1 MGFVIEWSKGIVREL
16 KYISSFVIYQGR
28 PGPKGDPGDPGIPGL
43 RVSFSFYVAHLIFG
57 LHALKKK
64 KFHLPSSRV
73 FWILPLGKPL
83 KIDNTSLHG
92 TLGSVDIYST
102 ALNKLYVTFNIHVN
116 KETIMCCYGACLLQ
130 LLVFT
135 VLLMKLI

>member
-1 MGFVIEWSKGIVREL
+1 MGFVIEWSKGIVIEL

-64 KFHLPSSRV
+64 VSFTILKGFLNSPS
-73 FWILPLGKPL
+73 GEAL
-83 KIDNTSLHG
+83 KD
-92 TLGSVDIYST
+92 
-102 ALNKLYVTFNIHVN
+102 
-116 KETIMCCYGACLLQ
+116 
-130 LLVFT
+130 
-135 VLLMKLI
+135 